1 MRVVKREGKAL
12 VLAAGQMGNPV
23 GSGGSSLTF
32 PSRNTSPALS

>member
-32 PSRNTSPALS
+32 LLVILHLP